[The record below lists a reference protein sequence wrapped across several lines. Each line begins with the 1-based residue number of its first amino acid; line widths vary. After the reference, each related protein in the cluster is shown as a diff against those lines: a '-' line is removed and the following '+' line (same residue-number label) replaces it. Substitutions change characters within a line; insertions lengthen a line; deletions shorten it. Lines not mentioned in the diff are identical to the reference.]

1 MSHITQLFEFLH
13 SSCYTALVPQA
24 KAFLIYL
31 LSKKQVFLRLMLVWA
46 LGLFIFSFDE
56 NKSHDLRF
64 KLRSKQPTDSSIV
77 IIDINKADWDI
88 ASNPSGFSAL
98 LKSGA
103 PLSDAYFWS
112 TDIWKEMLGSILQDQ
127 PAVITVDLFFDR
139 SIPMSFF
146 MENSFKLPR
155 VIWRAE
161 EDQRLSFRRPR
172 FTINITSRNRRS
184 VRSLLNIGLG
194 YIYSDYDGVARRY
207 NRGSNIT
214 KYLKDLSEKTLTYV
228 DPGATSYLSKEDK
241 PFINFRGPRR
251 TYSTLSI
258 NTLLSGSLPQN
269 FFKDKIVL
277 IGASAMDSHFV
288 RTPVGSLSRT
298 EYLANVIDNLKNRL
312 WIEKLPL
319 SYYSVYLLILTVL
332 CFLIL
337 HNFRQG
343 LTVASLI
350 LLSVL
355 VTASSI
361 ILFDVFNLW
370 IPILSPLA
378 IIVLS
383 YIILMNHLLSES
395 EYSVWK
401 AQKKEESSREMNELK
416 NNFVSLFS
424 HDLKTPLAKIH
435 AISDRMLQSTP
446 QDTASVQNEMQ
457 KIQAE
462 TKELNRYIQSILQVT
477 RIEAGEFNLNVHPHD
492 INELIE
498 NCIATMS
505 PLAAS
510 KNIKIEFTQEPMFAI
525 DMDANLIKEVF
536 LNIIDNSIKYCPEG
550 SLISIVTSDSDEH
563 VLVDFSDNGP
573 GVEEK
578 EQIAIFEKFYR
589 SKNNPSHKK
598 GTGLGLYLVRY
609 FIEIHDGTVEMQ
621 SAAGQGTSFKI
632 SLPFEQK
639 KEDT

>member
-1 MSHITQLFEFLH
+1 M
-13 SSCYTALVPQA
+13 
-24 KAFLIYL
+24 
-31 LSKKQVFLRLMLVWA
+31 FLRFGLVWA
-46 LGLFIFSFDE
+46 LGLFIFNFDE
-56 NKSHDLRF
+56 NNSYDLRF
-64 KLRSKQPTDSSIV
+64 KLRSNQPTEQSV
-77 IIDINKADWDI
+77 IIVNITKSDWDI
-88 ASNPSGFSAL
+88 ASNPSGFSSL
-98 LKSGA
+98 LSSGA

-112 TDIWKEMLGSILQDQ
+112 TPVWKEMLTNILKDAPQ
-127 PAVITVDLFFDR
+127 VVTVDLFFDR
-139 SIPMSFF
+139 SIPMPFF
-146 MENSFKLPR
+146 IENSFKLPK

-172 FTINITSRNRRS
+172 FTINITTRGRRS

-194 YIYSDYDGVARRY
+194 YIYTDYDGVARRY
-207 NRGSNIT
+207 NRGSNLT
-214 KYLKDLSEKTLTYV
+214 KYLKDLSEKTLTYAN
-228 DPGATSYLSKEDK
+228 PGSTSYLSTLER
-241 PFINFRGPRR
+241 PFINFRGPRATYR
-251 TYSTLSI
+251 TISL
-258 NTLLSGSLPQN
+258 NTLLSGSLPQD

-277 IGASAMDSHFV
+277 IGASSMDEQFV
-288 RTPVGSLSRT
+288 RTPVGTLSRT
-298 EYLANVIDNLKNRL
+298 EYLANTIDNLKNNL
-312 WIEKLPL
+312 WIKRFPK
-319 SYYSVYLLILTVL
+319 SYYYVYLFILTAL

-343 LTVASLI
+343 LTVSSLI
-350 LLSVL
+350 LLSIL
-355 VTASSI
+355 ATATSI
-361 ILFDVFNLW
+361 ILFDVFNMWL
-370 IPILSPLA
+370 PIMSPIA
-378 IIVLS
+378 IVILS

-401 AQKKEESSREMNELK
+401 AEKKEESSREMNELK

-435 AISDRMLQSTP
+435 AISDRMLQSTVYGE
-446 QDTASVQNEMQ
+446 QEIKNEMQ

-498 NCIATMS
+498 NCIITMA

-510 KNIKIEFTQEPMFAI
+510 KNIIIDFKQEPMFAI
-525 DMDANLIKEVF
+525 DMDAALIKEVF

-550 SLISIVTSDSDEH
+550 SRITIVTSDSEER

-639 KEDT
+639 KDEA

>member
-1 MSHITQLFEFLH
+1 MSYLK
-13 SSCYTALVPQA
+13 A
-24 KAFLIYL
+24 KALIL
-31 LSKKQVFLRLMLVWA
+31 LSKKQVFIRFSLVWA
-46 LGLFIFSFDE
+46 LGLFIFTFDE
-56 NKSHDLRF
+56 SDSYDLRF
-64 KLRSKQPTDSSIV
+64 KLRSNQPTEQSIV
-77 IIDINKADWDI
+77 IINITKSDWDI
-88 ASNPSGFSAL
+88 ASNPSGFSSL
-98 LKSGA
+98 LNSGA

-112 TDIWKEMLGSILQDQ
+112 TPVWKEILSGVLRDQ
-127 PAVITVDLFFDR
+127 PQVVTVDLFFDR
-139 SIPMSFF
+139 SIPMPFF
-146 MENSFKLPR
+146 VENSFKLPK

-172 FTINITSRNRRS
+172 FTINITTMGSRS

-194 YIYSDYDGVARRY
+194 YIYTDYDGVARRY
-207 NRGSNIT
+207 NRGSNLT
-214 KYLKDLSEKTLTYV
+214 KYLKDLSEKTLTYA
-228 DPGATSYLSKEDK
+228 DPGASSYLPKTER
-241 PFINFRGPRR
+241 PFINYRGSRD
-251 TYSTLSI
+251 TYTTISL
-258 NTLLSGSLPQN
+258 NTLLSGSLPNN
-269 FFKDKIVL
+269 FFRDKIVL
-277 IGASAMDSHFV
+277 IGASSMDEHFV
-288 RTPVGSLSRT
+288 RTPVGAITRT
-298 EYLANVIDNLKNRL
+298 EYLANTIDNLKNNL
-312 WIEKLPL
+312 WIKKFSR
-319 SYYSVYLLILTVL
+319 SYYYLYLFILTAL
-332 CFLIL
+332 CFLVL

-343 LTVASLI
+343 LTVSSLV
-350 LLSVL
+350 LLSVIS
-355 VTASSI
+355 TATSI

-370 IPILSPLA
+370 LPIMSPIA

-435 AISDRMLQSTP
+435 AISDRILQSNPTDN
-446 QDTASVQNEMQ
+446 QVIKNEMQ
-457 KIQAE
+457 KIQTE

-492 INELIE
+492 INDLIE
-498 NCIATMS
+498 DCIATMA

-510 KNIKIEFTQEPMFAI
+510 KNIEIEFRQEPMFAI
-525 DMDANLIKEVF
+525 DMDAALIKEVF

-550 SLISIVTSDSDEH
+550 SQITIATSDSEER

-573 GVEEK
+573 GVDEQ

-589 SKNNPSHKK
+589 SKHNPSHKK

-609 FIEIHDGTVEMQ
+609 FIEIHDGSVDMQ

-639 KEDT
+639 KEET